1 MPKKAFAPTSTF
13 VTETGNHFISSR
25 RTIMKSTGIV
35 RKVDELGRIVVPME
49 LRKTMDIKEKDPIEI
64 FTDGDSIILRKY
76 TDSCIFCGNADDVRR
91 FEGKIVCKDC
101 LDKLKSI

>member
-1 MPKKAFAPTSTF
+1 MREGAF
-13 VTETGNHFISSR
+13 G
-25 RTIMKSTGIV
+25 MKFTGIV

-76 TDSCIFCGNADDVRR
+76 VDSCIFCGDSEDVVD
-91 FEGKIVCKDC
+91 FEGKIICKKC
-101 LDKLKSI
+101 LAKLKEF

>member
-1 MPKKAFAPTSTF
+1 
-13 VTETGNHFISSR
+13 
-25 RTIMKSTGIV
+25 MKSTGIV

-76 TDSCIFCGNADDVRR
+76 TDSCVFCGDNENTVR
-91 FEGKIVCKDC
+91 FEGKVVCKNC
-101 LDKLKSI
+101 LAKLKEL